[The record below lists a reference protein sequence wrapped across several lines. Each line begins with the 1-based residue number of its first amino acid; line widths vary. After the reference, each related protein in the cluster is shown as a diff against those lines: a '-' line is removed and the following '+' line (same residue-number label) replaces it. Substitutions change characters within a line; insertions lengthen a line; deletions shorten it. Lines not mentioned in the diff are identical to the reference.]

1 MLLHLFISPRR
12 GLFNITHD
20 FVRQAVERK
29 YFGEGRTLAELENE
43 WRSVRDYT
51 EATATVIADL
61 RLKFENAREVMK
73 SHHKRLALFFQVL
86 AYSGSGGDRFNKDGG
101 DVVQRRPSEE
111 ARFHQ
116 KQAGLRPSVTVAVR
130 VRPLVNSKTD
140 AQVSSSAKSCMTVR
154 GRKLYVVERQVPG
167 AELDDPDRQRRGLAV
182 DAYDFDY
189 VLDSSDPS
197 KTWTYSSQSQVYK
210 CLGADLVSDVIEGTN
225 VTVIAYGQTSS
236 GKSYTMFGPSDD
248 PGLIPRTVRE
258 LLTRL
263 TDMQAEGWT
272 WKASCT
278 MVEVYMDIAYDLLDY
293 ASAVRRGE
301 ENKSKKVVGIQCTR
315 AEPEVIS
322 GGEAL
327 DIGAITFGDIA
338 ALSISSVTG
347 TGVTGAPHKTVA
359 LPTCWKDA
367 LVEPV
372 ETSVDIDRLLE
383 LGTSVRTT
391 VATGMNDTSSRS
403 HCIFTVYI
411 EVQSSVTGESRRSK
425 MHLVDLAGSERVARA
440 GIAHIK
446 ESISINTSLSAL
458 NACIRALSD
467 PLASFVPFRRSTL
480 TWFLQDSL
488 GGLAKTVFLAT
499 VSPDPVNRIES
510 QSTLKYATFAKQM
523 AVTKDEAL
531 RIAEEMKRAE
541 TSATG
546 EDVFLEYAK
555 EGSVKQVTEAL
566 HRNPDLIHAIDEVC
580 DKCYYICT

>member
-1 MLLHLFISPRR
+1 
-12 GLFNITHD
+12 
-20 FVRQAVERK
+20 
-29 YFGEGRTLAELENE
+29 
-43 WRSVRDYT
+43 
-51 EATATVIADL
+51 
-61 RLKFENAREVMK
+61 
-73 SHHKRLALFFQVL
+73 
-86 AYSGSGGDRFNKDGG
+86 
-101 DVVQRRPSEE
+101 VVQRRPSEE

-140 AQVSSSAKSCMTVR
+140 AQVSSTAKSCMTVR
-154 GRKLYVVERQVPG
+154 DRKLYVVERQVPG
-167 AELDDPDRQRRGLAV
+167 AELDDPDRQHRGLAV
-182 DAYDFDY
+182 DVYDFDY

-197 KTWTYSSQSQVYK
+197 ETETYASQSQVYK
-210 CLGADLVSDVIEGTN
+210 CLGGDLVSDVLDGTN

-248 PGLIPRTVRE
+248 PGLISRTVRE

-293 ASAVRRGE
+293 ASAVRRGD
-301 ENKSKKVVGIQCTR
+301 ENTKKKVVDIQCTR
-315 AEPEVIS
+315 PEPEVIS
-322 GGEAL
+322 GGEAF
-327 DIGAITFGDIA
+327 DIEAITFGDIA
-338 ALSISSVTG
+338 VLSRSSVTG
-347 TGVTGAPHKTVA
+347 MGVTGAPHKTVA
-359 LPTCWKDA
+359 LPTSWRDA

-411 EVQSSVTGESRRSK
+411 EMQSSVTGESRSSK

-488 GGLAKTVFLAT
+488 GGSAKTVFLAT

-523 AVTKDEAL
+523 AVTKDEAR

-541 TSATG
+541 TST
-546 EDVFLEYAK
+546 
-555 EGSVKQVTEAL
+555 T
-566 HRNPDLIHAIDEVC
+566 VC
-580 DKCYYICT
+580 TDFRSLCT